1 MIQAKRYSAF
11 TLIELLVVI
20 AIIAVLMGVLM
31 PALRA
36 ARELAR
42 GSVCLSNQK
51 SLILAYTMYA
61 QENDSRIPMGFV
73 SRQTLDIPMWVK
85 PPIDEA
91 GNYISGDGVTFEDR
105 IRGIERGSLYPYI
118 KNPDMYH
125 CPGDDRHIKAGTQ
138 GQQLFRSYII
148 PDVLA
153 ADKGFGEYANV
164 TNRHKKIVFKLTEIK
179 QAAQKY
185 AFCESE
191 FQPAGYNYDHGGWSF
206 APWVNS
212 GWWDELATY
221 HKQSATFA
229 FLDGHA
235 ERHTWSH
242 KETWTLFDER
252 IGQKAPA
259 VPPIDTNEDIKW
271 CWQHYPYL
279 SPNENLKQ
287 F

>member
-1 MIQAKRYSAF
+1 MKDRRAF

-51 SLILAYTMYA
+51 SLMLAYTMYA
-61 QENDSRIPMGFV
+61 GANDDRIPGGFV
-73 SRQTLDIPMWVK
+73 SNQTLNLPMWVK
-85 PPIDEA
+85 PPINEA
-91 GNYISGDGVTFEDR
+91 GQYISGDAATFEDR
-105 IRGIERGSLYPYI
+105 VRGIQRGSLYPYI
-118 KNPDMYH
+118 GDYKMYH
-125 CPGDDRHIKAGTQ
+125 CPGDDRQQTALTQ
-138 GQQLFRSYII
+138 GQQLYRSYII

-164 TNRHKKIVFKLTEIK
+164 TNRHAKIVFKLTEIK
-179 QAAQKY
+179 QGARKY

-191 FQPAGYNYDHGGWSF
+191 FQPTGFNYDHGGWSF
-206 APWVNS
+206 APWVNQ

-221 HKQSATFA
+221 HKNSATFG

-235 ERHTWSH
+235 ERHTWQH
-242 KETWTLFDER
+242 KETWLLFDER
-252 IGQKAPA
+252 QGQRAPA
-259 VPPIDTNEDIKW
+259 TPPVNANLDIQW
-271 CWQHYPYL
+271 CWEHYPYL
-279 SPNENLKQ
+279 SNNEKPVG